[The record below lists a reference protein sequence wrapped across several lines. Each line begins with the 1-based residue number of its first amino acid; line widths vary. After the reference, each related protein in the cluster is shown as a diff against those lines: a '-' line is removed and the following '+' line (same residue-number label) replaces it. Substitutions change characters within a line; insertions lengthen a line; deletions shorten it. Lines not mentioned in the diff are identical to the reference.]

1 MAIIQTPTTIQ
12 KKRNKTM
19 KFVIVELDFVTKRM
33 SGPTEGEICAC
44 ANHEIKGAR

>member
-12 KKRNKTM
+12 KRNKTM
-19 KFVIVELDFVTKRM
+19 KFVIVELDFVMKRM

-44 ANHEIKGAR
+44 ANHEIKRAR